1 MATTNAGLPV
11 GCTYPMSKPKDPNAQ
26 ALGRKRAKS
35 LTAAHQSAAAKA
47 LAESM
52 TPEQRAERARK
63 AGLANA
69 GKKRKKGAG
78 RPKKGSG

>member
-1 MATTNAGLPV
+1 MA
-11 GCTYPMSKPKDPNAQ
+11 KDPNAQ

-35 LTAAHQSAAAKA
+35 FTAEHQAAAAKA
-47 LAESM
+47 LNDSM
-52 TPEQRAERARK
+52 TPEQRSERARK
-63 AGLANA
+63 AGKANA